1 MTLQEAKNY
10 MKEHPHSKF
19 ACQVFHNEWISF
31 DGDEFIFEDG
41 CCPDSYWWRQAE
53 SWGYDWWMIDESVS

>member
-31 DGDEFIFEDG
+31 DGVEFIFEDG

-53 SWGYDWWMIDESVS
+53 SWGYDWWMIDENAS